1 MRKGKYCFV
10 GFFFFLYV
18 CVIEYGNSVLKKQ
31 IFSSESK
38 NDNHMYF
45 EIIIKILKDINS
57 AKTTCVKKLI
67 ILKAL

>member
-10 GFFFFLYV
+10 GFFLYV

>member
-10 GFFFFLYV
+10 GFFFLYV